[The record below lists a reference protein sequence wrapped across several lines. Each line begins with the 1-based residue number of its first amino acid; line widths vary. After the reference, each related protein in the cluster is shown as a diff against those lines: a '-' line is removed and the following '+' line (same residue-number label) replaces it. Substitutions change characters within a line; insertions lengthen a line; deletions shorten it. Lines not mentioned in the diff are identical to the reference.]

1 MTCLWNPEK
10 FCLGNPEFLGFEI
23 RNPTNPESTR
33 LSTEILYLKSGIHGV
48 ASRISDCLEIP
59 YMGRGTYYTR
69 YPVTNGLGKWTILP
83 TNKSYK
89 HNQGKGHSHL
99 KMDLS

>member
-48 ASRISDCLEIP
+48 ASRIPDCLEIP
-59 YMGRGTYYTR
+59 YMGRGTTHDTQSQMDWENGPSFQQTNLTNTTR
-69 YPVTNGLGKWTILP
+69 V
-83 TNKSYK
+83 
-89 HNQGKGHSHL
+89 KGIPI
-99 KMDLS
+99 